1 MKKNI
6 EINVELRD
14 RLKKM
19 YSDIYE
25 LIGSK
30 EFVKE
35 KEKCDELIWKE
46 DIELSEE
53 EEDYCLLFNLENVRE
68 FIRDMDM

>member
-30 EFVKE
+30 EFNKE
-35 KEKCDELIWKE
+35 KEKCDELLFNE
-46 DIELSEE
+46 DIELSDEE
-53 EEDYCLLFNLENVRE
+53 EEYCYLFNLENVKE

>member
-1 MKKNI
+1 MNI

-25 LIGSK
+25 LIGSE
-30 EFVKE
+30 EFNKE
-35 KEKCDELIWKE
+35 KEKCDELIWNE
-46 DIELSEE
+46 DIELSKE